1 MNSRVEKGKLLVM
14 NWLFEMNWLLEMNWL
29 FVMGDIGP
37 IVSRLVMFRVTNSNI
52 KVNLRFGSRLAK
64 RVLIRSLL
72 ISKVA
77 VSRMDGLVVCYYW
90 FVIDLMMCRS
100 IMFLISRLMWH

>member
-1 MNSRVEKGKLLVM
+1 
-14 NWLFEMNWLLEMNWL
+14 MNWL

-37 IVSRLVMFRVTNSNI
+37 VVSRLVMLRVTNSNI

-72 ISKVA
+72 IGKVA
-77 VSRMDGLVVCYYW
+77 IGSMDGLVVCYYW
-90 FVIDLMMCRS
+90 FMIDLMMYS
-100 IMFLISRLMWH
+100 KLKTLMSRNLTSPGNSWKNC